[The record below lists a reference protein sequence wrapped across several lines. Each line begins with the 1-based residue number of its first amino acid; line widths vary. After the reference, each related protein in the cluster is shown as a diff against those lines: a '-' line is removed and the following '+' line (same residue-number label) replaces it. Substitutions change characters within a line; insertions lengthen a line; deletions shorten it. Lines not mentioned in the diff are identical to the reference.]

1 MAPKLKSDLLAGPG
15 TTSPAADKV
24 GTRARYRD
32 HGARGPP
39 LHVILSHGDLKARGI
54 RFSRQWI
61 AKLVAAGKFPRPI
74 QMGAATVGFIE
85 AEVDEWIAD
94 RIRER
99 DQAGAA

>member
-1 MAPKLKSDLLAGPG
+1 MAPKLKCDLLEGPG
-15 TTSPAADKV
+15 TTSPAADEV

-39 LHVILSHGDLKARGI
+39 LHVILSYGDLKTKGI